1 MKISHAKARQLIQT
15 STDRVPDPAEHSALN
30 QHLLNCRE
38 CAEYAERLPQVEKLL
53 TNSLQLRWTEP
64 YPGSAALNQEFVEI
78 GRLAKRKQ
86 KQQMFFGLVRVLAWT
101 AFVLAALLG
110 VGWAISNIRA
120 QDSAS
125 FINQIAT
132 SSPTLEATDLPVLG
146 IEPVSTQ
153 TSNNIETAEQTQG
166 AVPELT
172 PTASPTKFAGYKK
185 VLSTTDLNCDGIE
198 ERITGTS
205 GPEIPYF
212 EPDHWYVIKV
222 ETLSEQGLEL
232 IWEYTA
238 DGAGVGYLNYELF
251 TIDTCHK
258 FLVLIGHK
266 GWERIKVFS
275 WDGQQME
282 TVLDRPGTFFPS
294 DTKSLSPKDFEIEKV
309 PPKTFITYEY
319 NSTAMDSKVVWTLWG
334 YEWDGEQ
341 LLQTIEKSKRYP
353 GGG

>member
-15 STDRVPDPAEHSALN
+15 AADRIPDSGEHSALN
-30 QHLLNCRE
+30 QHLQNCRE
-38 CAEYAERLPQVEKLL
+38 CAEYAERLPQVERLL
-53 TNSLQLRWTEP
+53 TKSLQLRWSEP
-64 YPGSAALNQEFVEI
+64 YPSSAALNQEFVEI

-86 KQQMFFGLVRVLAWT
+86 KQQKFFGLVRGLAWA
-101 AFVLAALLG
+101 AFVFAALLG
-110 VGWAISNIRA
+110 IGWAISNIRA

-125 FINQIAT
+125 FISQIAT
-132 SSPTLEATDLPVLG
+132 PTPTPEATDLPLLG
-146 IEPVSTQ
+146 VEPVATRS
-153 TSNNIETAEQTQG
+153 SNNSEVSEQFQT

-172 PTASPTKFAGYKK
+172 PTASPTKFVGYEK

-198 ERITGTS
+198 ERITGKS
-205 GPEIPYF
+205 GPEIFYF
-212 EPDHWYVIKV
+212 DSDQWRVIKV
-222 ETLSEQGLEL
+222 ETLSEQGPEL

-251 TIDTCHK
+251 TIDTCHN

-266 GWERIKVFS
+266 GWERIKVFI
-275 WDGQQME
+275 WNGQQME
-282 TVLDRPGTFFPS
+282 TVLDRPGTFFLS
-294 DTKSLSPKDFEIEKV
+294 DTQSLSPTDFEIEKV
-309 PPKTFITYEY
+309 PPKTLITYEY
-319 NSTAMDSKVVWTLWG
+319 NSTAMDSKVVWTLLG